1 MLRSV
6 LASRDGEG
14 TTPSPDEVTEDMSSV
29 PGHRGRGDEH
39 LLYFL
44 GALDQVLS
52 AKLLG
57 SGDTPQNSRIVQMSR
72 LLLGV

>member
-1 MLRSV
+1 MP
-6 LASRDGEG
+6 ASRDGEG
-14 TTPSPDEVTEDMSSV
+14 TTPSPHEVTEDMSSV

-52 AKLLG
+52 AKPLG
-57 SGDTPQNSRIVQMSR
+57 SGDTQYTANLENCFR
-72 LLLGV
+72 